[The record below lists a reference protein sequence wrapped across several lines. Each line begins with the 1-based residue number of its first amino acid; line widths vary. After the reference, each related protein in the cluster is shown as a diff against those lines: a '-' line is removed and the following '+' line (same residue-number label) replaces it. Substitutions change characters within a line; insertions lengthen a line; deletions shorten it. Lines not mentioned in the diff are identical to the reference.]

1 MQEISFLFVIFL
13 IGLYFLPWI
22 IAILRNHHNRQAIV
36 VTNLLLG
43 WTLIGWLA
51 CLIWSFTN
59 RPSEKTIIENKLSSE
74 DASIADELE
83 KLLNLKNNA
92 VISEEE
98 FNNQK
103 EKLLSK

>member
-13 IGLYFLPWI
+13 IGFYFLPWI

-59 RPSEKTIIENKLSSE
+59 RSSEKTIIENKLSSE

-83 KLLNLKNNA
+83 KLLNLKNNG

>member
-13 IGLYFLPWI
+13 IGFYFLPWI

-59 RPSEKTIIENKLSSE
+59 RSSEKTIIENKLSSE

-83 KLLNLKNNA
+83 KLLSLKNNG

-103 EKLLSK
+103 EKLFSK